1 MKTSSSR
8 VHPTTCAFGPMRQLL
23 AMFSEWRAE
32 LLRTA
37 FSMMMHSRPILID
50 PPSAITCAPNMTR
63 QLGPIVTLPQITA
76 FGATQAAGSI
86 RGVAPSCFMI
96 IWHLHDL
103 CIFPQCQRIVP
114 TIENTNIVGSNLCVP
129 AYAAGR
135 SNYSN
140 SRCTGDQDNARRS
153 VRHGNSWPLVPGRRD
168 CGPLS
173 SRSPKDV
180 QDHLL
185 ANANL
190 AVTKPTPIHK
200 SAARGLRSSQH
211 EASSIRR
218 PP

>member
-50 PPSAITCAPNMTR
+50 PPSAITCAPNMMR

-86 RGVAPSCFMI
+86 RGVAPSCLMI

-103 CIFPQCQRIVP
+103 CIFPQCQRVVP
-114 TIENTNIVGSNLCVP
+114 TSAN
-129 AYAAGR
+129 
-135 SNYSN
+135 
-140 SRCTGDQDNARRS
+140 D
-153 VRHGNSWPLVPGRRD
+153 WPGALND
-168 CGPLS
+168 WCQS
-173 SRSPKDV
+173 QFHD
-180 QDHLL
+180 DHLG
-185 ANANL
+185 AAICG
-190 AVTKPTPIHK
+190 VCSPIF
-200 SAARGLRSSQH
+200 A
-211 EASSIRR
+211 E
-218 PP
+218 